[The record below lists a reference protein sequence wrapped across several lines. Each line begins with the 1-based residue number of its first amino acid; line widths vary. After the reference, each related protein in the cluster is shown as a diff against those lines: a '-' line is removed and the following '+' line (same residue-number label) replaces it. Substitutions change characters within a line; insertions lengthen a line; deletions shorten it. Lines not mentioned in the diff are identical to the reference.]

1 MVVSGPLEVKVNKLT
16 AALGLLVATLSSSVS
31 ADTSQQFTVTGKLIP
46 NGLFV
51 STVFEDRK
59 EHVPEDMDWSSAR
72 VVVQQEVV
80 NPKGETEFVELA
92 TGYFEDGSIELIGE
106 TDKQIEAQISVYTG
120 DERLSSVEALIS
132 PGSTVSFVLMEN
144 HAHVELLGASRDSRD
159 PSSKFTISGDFSHMA
174 NDFEGAFVRVRAGEY
189 TATGERVSL
198 IFGRLVPE
206 DGKFLIEA
214 DVDEPRIVNILILSL
229 GGATGQTRAIVEP
242 GAKIKISSQTQ
253 SLGDMVA
260 TSGNGKHA
268 QLIESWEQSDE
279 YLSIYQAYRTA
290 RQEYMDKR
298 EAEST
303 GSDTAESNSPDE
315 ETPKYQDF
323 SRELNR
329 IRYDLLHD
337 VTSNAEDP
345 IDVLLALELGA
356 FRGQEEG
363 LSIYDRLAKSLD
375 KDLVSRRVVHA
386 RNEAAMYIA
395 RAVKDKSLEV
405 GKKAPDFTLQN
416 FEGEEISLSDI
427 LDEKE
432 FVLVDFWASWCGPC
446 IATFPALKDLYASYG
461 EHGFEIVSVSI
472 DDTREMWSYSTEEYE
487 LPWINL
493 GELKGFEGEMVTSYG
508 VNFVPKGYLLDSEG
522 QIVQKDLSTDQLKVF
537 LREEYDPTPEI
548 ENP

>member
-1 MVVSGPLEVKVNKLT
+1 MKIKKLT
-16 AALGLLVATLSSSVS
+16 AALGLFVATLSLAVS
-31 ADTSQQFTVTGKLIP
+31 ADTAKQFTVTGKLIP

-80 NPKGETEFVELA
+80 NLKGETEFVELA
-92 TGYFEDGSIELIGE
+92 TGYFEDGSIELVGE

-120 DERLSSVEALIS
+120 DERLSSLEALIS

-159 PSSKFTISGDFSHMA
+159 PNSKFTISGDFSHMA
-174 NDFEGAFVRVRAGEY
+174 NDFEGAFVQVRAGEY
-189 TATGERVSL
+189 AATGERVSL

-242 GAKIKISSQTQ
+242 GAKITISSQTQ
-253 SLGDMVA
+253 SLGDLVA
-260 TSGNGKHA
+260 TSGDGKHA

-279 YLSIYQAYRTA
+279 YLSTYQAYRTA
-290 RQEYMDKR
+290 RQEYMDTSK
-298 EAEST
+298 AEST
-303 GSDTAESNSPDE
+303 GSNTAASNAPDE
-315 ETPKYQDF
+315 ETPKYQEL
-323 SRELNR
+323 SRELSR

-337 VTSNAEDP
+337 VASNAEDP

-356 FRGQEEG
+356 FRGQEKG
-363 LSIYDRLAKSLD
+363 LLIYDQLAKTLD

-405 GKKAPDFTLQN
+405 GKKAPGFTLLN
-416 FEGEEISLSDI
+416 FEGEEMSLSDI

-432 FVLVDFWASWCGPC
+432 YVLVDFWASWCGPC

-461 EHGFEIVSVSI
+461 KHGFEIVSVSI
-472 DDTREMWSYSTEEYE
+472 DDTRENWSYMTEEHE

-493 GELKGFEGEMVTSYG
+493 GELEGFEGEMVLSYG
-508 VNFVPKGYLLDSEG
+508 VNFVPKGYLLNSEG
-522 QIVQKDLSTDQLKVF
+522 NIVQKDLTTDQLEAF
-537 LREEYDPTPEI
+537 LANVYSDATE
-548 ENP
+548 

>member
-1 MVVSGPLEVKVNKLT
+1 MKKL
-16 AALGLLVATLSSSVS
+16 AVALGLFAATLLSSVS
-31 ADTSQQFTVTGKLIP
+31 ADTAQQFTVTGKLIP

-72 VVVQQEVV
+72 VEVQQEVV

-92 TGYFEDGSIELIGE
+92 TGYFEDGSIELVGE

-174 NDFEGAFVRVRAGEY
+174 NDFGGAFVQVRAGEY

-242 GAKIKISSQTQ
+242 GAKITISSQTQ

-279 YLSIYQAYRTA
+279 YLSTYQAYRTA

-303 GSDTAESNSPDE
+303 GLDTAASNAPDE
-315 ETPKYQDF
+315 ETPKYQEL
-323 SRELNR
+323 SRELSR
-329 IRYDLLHD
+329 IRYDSLHD
-337 VTSNAEDP
+337 VASNAEDQ

-356 FRGQEEG
+356 FRGQEKG
-363 LSIYDRLAKSLD
+363 LSIYDQLTKTLD

-405 GKKAPDFTLQN
+405 GKKAPGFTLQN
-416 FEGEEISLSDI
+416 FEGEEMSLSDI

-432 FVLVDFWASWCGPC
+432 YVLVDFWASWCGPC

-461 EHGFEIVSVSI
+461 KQGFEIVSVSI
-472 DDTREMWSYSTEEYE
+472 DDTRENWSYMTEEHE

-493 GELKGFEGEMVTSYG
+493 GELEGFEGEMVLSYG
-508 VNFVPKGYLLDSEG
+508 VNFVPKGYLLNSEG
-522 QIVQKDLSTDQLKVF
+522 NIVQKDLTTDQLEAF
-537 LREEYDPTPEI
+537 LANVYSDATE
-548 ENP
+548 